1 MNNWTENDELE
12 FEAFLDLLRS
22 LPKPAGYI
30 LNPKR
35 ILEIHKCY
43 VILKEIIQKERLDAE
58 LRCGLSENPFMG
70 YIEITGDEF
79 IATDP
84 LAFADVILTASNFE
98 VYPLIDGRIRA
109 NFTFYETA
117 FPIH

>member
-1 MNNWTENDELE
+1 MNNWTEEEDLE
-12 FEAFLDLLRS
+12 FEAFLNYLRS

-35 ILEIHKCY
+35 IREIHKCY
-43 VILKEIIQKERLDAE
+43 VILKEIIRREQLDVD
-58 LRCGLSENPFMG
+58 LRCGLSKNPSLG

-79 IATDP
+79 IATDS
-84 LAFADVILTASNFE
+84 LAFAEVILTASNFE

-109 NFTFYETA
+109 NFTFYQTA
-117 FPIH
+117 FPVH